1 MNSPEELYL
10 WVMSTRVIPTLEIT
24 RYLVPLREGG
34 SLPAIVEGED
44 GLLYVCKFR
53 GAGQG
58 KKALIAEWI
67 GGEMARYIGLK
78 VPEIVLMNLDES
90 FSRTEADEEIQD
102 LLRFSTGLNLGM
114 TFLST
119 AITYDPLVPVGS
131 TLEASKVVLLDSLIT
146 NIDRTVKNT
155 NLLNW
160 HEELWLID
168 HGASLYF
175 HHTLKNWEAH
185 AQRSFPP
192 VKDHVLLD
200 RADQLEEARE
210 AIEESLSPEALE
222 SLISSI
228 PDDWLK
234 EETDA
239 FSKEERRD
247 IYRQYMAT
255 RLSQLSTLTQEAQ
268 DARQAH
274 I

>member
-1 MNSPEELYL
+1 MD
-10 WVMSTRVIPTLEIT
+10 IT

-67 GGEMARYIGLK
+67 GGELARQIGLN
-78 VPEIVLMNLDES
+78 VPEIVFMSLDES
-90 FSRTEADEEIQD
+90 FSRTEPDEEIQD
-102 LLRFSTGLNLGM
+102 LLRFSVGLNLGM
-114 TFLST
+114 SFLST

-131 TLEASKVVLLDSLIT
+131 FMEASQVVLLDSLIT

-185 AQRSFPP
+185 AQRSFPAI
-192 VKDHVLLD
+192 KDHVLLD
-200 RADQLEEARE
+200 RAVHLEEARE
-210 AIEESLSPEALE
+210 SIEEKVNPEVLA
-222 SLISSI
+222 SIISTI
-228 PDDWLK
+228 PKDWL
-234 EETDA
+234 EEDGDS
-239 FSKEERRD
+239 FSVEERKH
-247 IYRQYMAT
+247 IYLAYLKT
-255 RLSQLSTLTQEAQ
+255 RLSILPTLTLEAQ
-268 DARQAH
+268 DARKAH